1 MRAGERAIG
10 AFAWEEAAAHF
21 ERALAALGATALDD
35 DVRAEALLGL
45 GRARLLVGDA
55 PAAGRAFEQCAAL
68 ARKKQSAELLAR
80 AALGFSVDVS
90 GFEVRLFDQRQ
101 IDLLEEAAAALDG
114 SALVGLRATVLAR
127 LSVALSLSAPGRRRL
142 ELAESAVELA
152 RGTDDTAVL
161 GRCLAAH
168 CDALA
173 SPDHVDQR
181 LAEATEIVSIGERE
195 GDAPLELLGRRL
207 RFVALL
213 ERGDFTGADAE
224 AAAFARRAAA
234 VGNPLYSWY
243 VPLWAGQRALVDGD
257 LDACEAAIEEVR
269 VLGRAAGSTNAEML
283 AVVLW
288 LVASWVAGDDEGGLR
303 GVERLHEE
311 SPELA
316 LHLSSA
322 GGHARSYALA
332 GRVPEAVAV
341 LDRCQAVGF
350 DTLPFD
356 AEWLPNVVA
365 LIDAATVTEHPS
377 LPELVDELR
386 PYVDLVAFEGIGA
399 GLYGSRGSGTSR
411 VRARRWANTTARS
424 RSRARP
430 ST

>member
-1 MRAGERAIG
+1 MLELPVADVAGALDRAATARVVERTAGVVSWSFVHDLFREATLEPLGDQERRALHERAAAVLAAGDAEPAVVAHHLLAAASGRSTEASRWSVRAGERAIG

-21 ERALAALGATALDD
+21 ERALAALGATAHDD

-68 ARKKQSAELLAR
+68 GAEKQSAELLAR

-152 RGTDDTAVL
+152 RGTDDIAVL

-243 VPLWAGQRALVDGD
+243 VPLWAGQA
-257 LDACEAAIEEVR
+257 
-269 VLGRAAGSTNAEML
+269 
-283 AVVLW
+283 
-288 LVASWVAGDDEGGLR
+288 
-303 GVERLHEE
+303 
-311 SPELA
+311 
-316 LHLSSA
+316 
-322 GGHARSYALA
+322 
-332 GRVPEAVAV
+332 
-341 LDRCQAVGF
+341 
-350 DTLPFD
+350 
-356 AEWLPNVVA
+356 
-365 LIDAATVTEHPS
+365 
-377 LPELVDELR
+377 
-386 PYVDLVAFEGIGA
+386 
-399 GLYGSRGSGTSR
+399 
-411 VRARRWANTTARS
+411 RARRRRPRRLRS
-424 RSRARP
+424 RDRGGPGTRARRREHERRDARRRALARRVVGRG
-430 ST
+430 